1 MFLDFIDV
9 LRSPGQRLEKPLKIA
24 ATHIGDIELAAPI
37 EGKIHIEH
45 ARRNLVVGGKAKAS
59 IVVPCS
65 RCLKPS
71 VQELDL
77 ELEAVAPIEL
87 FNAEGF
93 LPSSERDDEFDIP
106 EEYFED
112 EDEESL
118 PDDELVALFEG
129 HTLDVSE
136 LVRQAIELQAPLAP
150 LCSPD
155 CKGLPGTEKYFEAPA
170 DDRWDALREWSRDK
184 KDENPTNGS
193 RAEQNE

>member
-24 ATHIGDIELAAPI
+24 VTHIGDIELAVPI
-37 EGKIHIEH
+37 EGVIHIEH

-59 IVVPCS
+59 ILVPCS

-77 ELEAVAPIEL
+77 EFEAVAPIKL
-87 FNAEGF
+87 FDTDGLVF
-93 LPSSERDDEFDIP
+93 SSNQDDEFDIP
-106 EEYFED
+106 EEYFDD
-112 EDEESL
+112 EDEESQ

-136 LVRQAIELQAPLAP
+136 LARQAIELQAPLAP

-155 CKGLPGTEKYFEAPA
+155 CTGLPDTEKYFQAPPEN
-170 DDRWDALREWSRDK
+170 RWDVLKEWSRDK
-184 KDENPTNGS
+184 KDENPTNGL
-193 RAEQNE
+193 RAKQK